1 VTLREQVD
9 RVVQERFQVGMSQL
23 DVSVHQMKDM
33 DPAGAYDLVEPTA
46 LTGYVLGVMVRQ
58 PL

>member
-1 VTLREQVD
+1 
-9 RVVQERFQVGMSQL
+9 MSQL